1 MENIIITNNEKRTYI
16 SPEIEKIKLDN
27 EISLIM
33 NSAASSPEGD
43 PESY

>member
-1 MENIIITNNEKRTYI
+1 MENKIITNKEKRTYS

-43 PESY
+43 PENF